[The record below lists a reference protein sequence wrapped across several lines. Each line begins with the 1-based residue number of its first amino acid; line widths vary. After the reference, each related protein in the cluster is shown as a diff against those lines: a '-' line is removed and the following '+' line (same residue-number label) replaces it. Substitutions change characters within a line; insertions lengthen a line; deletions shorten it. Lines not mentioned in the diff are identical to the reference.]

1 MDHAIEHDLVMVARE
16 ALSNAVRHAAP
27 ASVQLRL
34 WFGAR
39 ELKMQV
45 DDDGCGFNPSSPSS
59 GHYGIIGMRERIEH
73 LGGKFVL
80 RSGPGEGTHLEVA
93 VPLAV
98 PRTRG
103 ASSRAASGEIA

>member
-1 MDHAIEHDLVMVARE
+1 MEHAIEHDLVMVARE

-27 ASVQLRL
+27 TSVQLRL
-34 WFGAR
+34 SFGAR

-45 DDDGCGFNPSSPSS
+45 DDDGRGFDPATPAN

-80 RSGPGEGTHLEVA
+80 RSGPGEGTHLEVD
-93 VPLAV
+93 VPLTK
-98 PRTRG
+98 R
-103 ASSRAASGEIA
+103 SSTPAANGGSA

>member
-1 MDHAIEHDLVMVARE
+1 
-16 ALSNAVRHAAP
+16 
-27 ASVQLRL
+27 
-34 WFGAR
+34 
-39 ELKMQV
+39 MQV
-45 DDDGCGFNPSSPSS
+45 DDDGCGFIPSSPSS

-93 VPLAV
+93 VPLTV
-98 PRTRG
+98 PRTVPQTRG